1 MALEGVTGEQLK
13 VLFEGGLAFLA
24 EHQQEIDR
32 LNVFPVPD
40 GDTGRNMYLTMQ
52 AAVQELQR
60 VKTCS
65 LSGISEAV
73 AKGSLMGARGNS
85 GVILSQLIRGFTE
98 AVKGSE
104 EIALAQFDRA
114 WQTAVSTAYQAVM
127 KPVEGTI
134 LTVAR
139 GFSHGLGEA
148 VKTASNLG
156 EMLFFALQKGN
167 ETLQRTPEL
176 LPVLKKAGVV
186 DAGGKG
192 LLVIFEGGLNALSE
206 ARDRRGLTTFM
217 ASGHYGYPTSVS
229 TERATVGGAR
239 ELTGVTRMDMRI
251 PPHLHLSP
259 LTSQLPDP
267 IIDDEEDIYL
277 HLRS

>member
-1 MALEGVTGEQLK
+1 MK
-13 VLFEGGLAFLA
+13 ILFEGGLAFLA
-24 EHQQEIDR
+24 ERQQEIDR

-60 VKTCS
+60 IKTCS

-104 EIALAQFDRA
+104 EITLAQFDRA
-114 WQTAVSTAYQAVM
+114 WQLAVSTAYQAVM

-139 GFSHGLGEA
+139 GFSQGLADA
-148 VKTASNLG
+148 VKTASNLR
-156 EMLFFALQKGN
+156 EMLFFALQRGN

-206 ARDRRGLTTFM
+206 ARGQKSLSTFM
-217 ASGHYGYPTSVS
+217 AKAGEPAAS
-229 TERATVGGAR
+229 RA
-239 ELTGVTRMDMRI
+239 L
-251 PPHLHLSP
+251 
-259 LTSQLPDP
+259 
-267 IIDDEEDIYL
+267 
-277 HLRS
+277 